1 MSKITDFFAKQ
12 PYKYATLRMLH
23 TEWFDIKKPEMIR
36 ELNTITG
43 MEFNED
49 KTKCR
54 ITRKFN
60 RVIYDVNR
68 TNKGTSWSQC

>member
-36 ELNTITG
+36 ELNTLFDGTPLGI
-43 MEFNED
+43 
-49 KTKCR
+49 KCE
-54 ITRKFN
+54 
-60 RVIYDVNR
+60 
-68 TNKGTSWSQC
+68 

>member
-12 PYKYATLRMLH
+12 PYKYATLHALH
-23 TEWFDIKKPEMIR
+23 TEWFDIKKPEMLR

-68 TNKGTSWSQC
+68 TNKGTGGSQC